1 MLDKVSEFVIPAVSA
16 GVTALLTFVATRK
29 KDKGDIQKFY
39 VDKVEE
45 LIERQEA
52 EIKSLTGK
60 VDSLTEENNTLK
72 KLLMDLKEDNVDL
85 KNINKELI
93 SEITKL
99 KRILIEN
106 GLKPSTNTVN
116 KG

>member
-16 GVTALLTFVATRK
+16 GVTALLTFIATRK

-60 VDSLTEENNTLK
+60 VDSLTKENSDLK
-72 KLLMDLKEDNVDL
+72 QLIMDLKKDNGQ
-85 KNINKELI
+85 LI
-93 SEITKL
+93 SEMTKL

-106 GLKPSTNTVN
+106 GLKPSTNNVN